1 MLQERSI
8 QLIQYIKKTNGKN
21 DMKFLIAEDGYPT
34 VEIDYER
41 HVLADF
47 LIGDVQRDVA
57 YTDEL
62 ISLCDS
68 VSNGKS
74 PLWEGTGNA
83 HTVTIKPDGVEI
95 FNEYTEESLEIATI
109 EEFKGYLE
117 KWKELLLS
125 RE

>member
-1 MLQERSI
+1 
-8 QLIQYIKKTNGKN
+8 
-21 DMKFLIAEDGYPT
+21 MKFLIAEDGYPT

-47 LIGDVQRDVA
+47 LIGDVQADVS

-68 VSNGKS
+68 VSNGES
-74 PLWEGTGNA
+74 SLWEGTGNA
-83 HTVTIKPDGVEI
+83 HTVTIKPDSVEI

-109 EEFKGYLE
+109 EEFKSYLE